1 MNGIRTLLL
10 LALSAL
16 LAACASG
23 GQVTSSDMDSHA
35 DFSRYHTFAF
45 SDPLGTNRG
54 GADTLLSQRLKA
66 SAARQMQARGFVY
79 QAQAP
84 DLLVN
89 FHAKVVE
96 HEYSS
101 VTFAPMFGF
110 YSGHHHGFY
119 AASAWP
125 AWGYGMDD
133 DTYNEGQLNIDLIDA
148 AQKRQIWETVV
159 IGDAVRAT
167 GPRAD
172 AIVDAAVTKAFRKFP
187 VSAPVATQAGQ

>member
-16 LAACASG
+16 LAACVTG
-23 GQVTSSDMDSHA
+23 GEVTSSDIDTHA

-45 SDPLGTNRG
+45 SEPLGTNRG

-96 HEYSS
+96 REYSGVS
-101 VTFAPMFGF
+101 FAPMFGF
-110 YSGHHHGFY
+110 YGGHRHGFY
-119 AASAWP
+119 AAGAWP

-133 DTYNEGQLNIDLIDA
+133 DSYDEGQLNIDLIDA

-159 IGDAVRAT
+159 IGNAVRAT

-172 AIVDAAVTKAFRKFP
+172 AIVDAAVIKAFRKFP
-187 VSAPVATQAGQ
+187 VSAPIAAPVGQ